1 MLALTIGSHEGQE
14 QTYHVK
20 TIPRSIAGNHIDLLV
35 GVEPHNV
42 LQSDLLVRLDT
53 PTAAA
58 SARDD
63 LEVDQMNVDRV
74 CPASCAV
81 LQRPVLDSTA
91 LGLGQNALFG
101 TIGPGDAVDLPFTSG
116 ALELKL
122 VLDCSVGRR
131 EWDIAEL
138 GGKIAVVVLVGRRI
152 SDDEAH
158 NFVGVQVGSIVCHVL
173 VAAEGDVA
181 VLVRGEVNNHLPA
194 FGHGDVKLSGINR
207 VQEKTSIG
215 SNDLEVNARTLFR
228 LLLKVELER
237 PADRGVQ
244 EAESIFAG
252 FHL

>member
-1 MLALTIGSHEGQE
+1 MLSLIVGSHEGQE

-63 LEVDQMNVDRV
+63 LEVDQMNVNRV
-74 CPASCAV
+74 CPASRAI
-81 LQRPVLDSTA
+81 LQGPVLDGTT
-91 LGLGQNALFG
+91 LGLGQNALLG
-101 TIGPGDAVDLPFTSG
+101 TIGPGDAVDLPFTTLT
-116 ALELKL
+116 LEFKL
-122 VLDCSVGRR
+122 VLDGGVGRR
-131 EWDIAEL
+131 EWNIAEL
-138 GGKIAVVVLVGRRI
+138 SRELVVLLLVGRRV

-158 NFVGVQVGSIVCHVL
+158 NFVGVQVGSVVCHVL
-173 VAAEGDVA
+173 VTAEGDVA